1 MNEELIFRTPTADD
15 AAEYVSYRQ
24 AFLDAGDS
32 MDGTGSMR
40 RIADPMEWLADNAR
54 YADPA
59 TLPEGKV
66 LSTLFVGER
75 RSDGRI
81 VGMLQVRHTLNDY
94 LLHYGGHIGY
104 SVRPDER
111 RKGYASQMLA
121 QALDYCRSLGLTR
134 VLITCLTT
142 NEASRRTILKGGGVY
157 ESTEHEPDKN
167 EDLERYWITL

>member
-15 AAEYVSYRQ
+15 AAEYISYRQ

-32 MDGTGSMR
+32 MDGTGAMR
-40 RIADPMEWLADNAR
+40 RFSDPAEWLAENAR

-66 LSTLFVGER
+66 LSTLFVCER
-75 RSDGRI
+75 RADGRI

-111 RKGYASQMLA
+111 RKGYASWMLA

-134 VLITCLTT
+134 VLITCRDT
-142 NEASRRTILKGGGVY
+142 NEASRRTILKAGGVY
-157 ESTEHEPDKN
+157 ESTEHEPDRN